1 MMEKKMKV
9 SVLIIVMAIMLAGC
23 SQTKTALKMMDG
35 LNYVS
40 IHDLQDRVNYDK
52 TAQLPNDAKLLQ
64 VIDEAQPTVY
74 GVLNKAVCSGS
85 EKYLKAAL
93 FSFTPNETKAEIEF
107 PFGDIVA
114 ENDICLDVTKIYDFS
129 STDESEL
136 KFSATL
142 TSEKQKNITVQ
153 VDLLK
158 EEGRWCLQSFRKMT

>member
-1 MMEKKMKV
+1 MKI
-9 SVLIIVMAIMLAGC
+9 SAWIIVMTVMFTGC

-35 LNYVS
+35 LNYVN

-52 TAQLPNDAKLLQ
+52 TAQLPKNIKLLQ
-64 VIDEAQPTVY
+64 IIDEAQPTVY

-85 EKYLKAAL
+85 EKYIKAAL

-114 ENDICLDVTKIYDFS
+114 ENSKCLDVTKIYDFTG
-129 STDESEL
+129 TDDTKL

-142 TSEKQKNITVQ
+142 ISEKQKNISVE
-153 VDLLK
+153 VSLIK
-158 EEGRWCLQSFRKMT
+158 EEGRWCLHSFRKLI

>member
-1 MMEKKMKV
+1 MEKKMKI
-9 SVLIIVMAIMLAGC
+9 SVWFLTMAIMFTGC

-52 TAQLPNDAKLLQ
+52 TAQLPNNTKLLQ
-64 VIDEAQPTVY
+64 IIDEAQPTVY

-114 ENDICLDVTKIYDFS
+114 ENNSCLEVTKIYDFS
-129 STDESEL
+129 SADETKL
-136 KFSATL
+136 RFSATL
-142 TSEKQKNITVQ
+142 TSEKQKNIPVQ
-153 VDLLK
+153 VNLLK
-158 EEGRWCLQSFRKMT
+158 EEGRWCLQSFRKLI

>member
-1 MMEKKMKV
+1 MEKKMKI
-9 SVLIIVMAIMLAGC
+9 SVWILGMVIMFTGC

-35 LNYVS
+35 LNYLS
-40 IHDLQDRVNYDK
+40 IHDLQDRVNYDQ
-52 TAQLPNDAKLLQ
+52 TAQLPNDTKLMQ
-64 VIDEAQPTVY
+64 IIDDAQPTVY

-85 EKYLKAAL
+85 EKYLKATL

-107 PFGDIVA
+107 PFGDIVT
-114 ENDICLDVTKIYDFS
+114 ENNKCLDVTKIYDFS
-129 STDESEL
+129 SKDETEL

-158 EEGRWCLQSFRKMT
+158 EEGRWCLHSFRKLT